1 MNKKARNGVM
11 PMRIWV
17 GAFWCVLAVPV
28 LAQSQGQPPV
38 QAAPRVWVTPPAGDI
53 ARGKALYQER
63 CTACHAVDAHR
74 IGPMHRGVFGR
85 RVGGAPDYTYSAE
98 LAASRLR
105 WTAQTLN
112 VWLADP
118 EDLVPG
124 QRMGFQV
131 DDAQERADLIAWLAT
146 LTAGSRSSSP

>member
-1 MNKKARNGVM
+1 MNF
-11 PMRIWV
+11 WL
-17 GAFWCVLAVPV
+17 GALFCALGAPV
-28 LAQSQGQPPV
+28 LAQSQGQPPSP
-38 QAAPRVWVTPPAGDI
+38 AAPRVWVTPPGGDA

-74 IGPMHRGVFGR
+74 IGPLHRGVFGR
-85 RVGGAPDYTYSAE
+85 RVGSAPGYTYSAE

-112 VWLADP
+112 AWLTDP

-146 LTAGSRSSSP
+146 LTAGSSSSSP